1 MKLSLDEIGYE
12 VDHEKG
18 SHIVLSLE
26 EWKQVKNFV
35 IYANDRLGDTFVIPN
50 LENATPS
57 FLVDELG
64 ETRKRMSDLKKYEGM
79 LNQRLQAERRETIE
93 ITKGEPTW
101 EGDNYGVSFTPGC
114 RVTTDM
120 DALQKDN
127 PEVDITKYE
136 RRTDFMTVR
145 TPRK

>member
-1 MKLSLDEIGYE
+1 MQLKLDDL
-12 VDHEKG
+12 
-18 SHIVLSLE
+18 LE
-26 EWKQVKNFV
+26 EIKAKPDSITMTRTVWDKIRNFV

-79 LNQRLQAERRETIE
+79 LNQRLQAERRDVIET
-93 ITKGEPTW
+93 TKGEPTW

-145 TPRK
+145 TPRR